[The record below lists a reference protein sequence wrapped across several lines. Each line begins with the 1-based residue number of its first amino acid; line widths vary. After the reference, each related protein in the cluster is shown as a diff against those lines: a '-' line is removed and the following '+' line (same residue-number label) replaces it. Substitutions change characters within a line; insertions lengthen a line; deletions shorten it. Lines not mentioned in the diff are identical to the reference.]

1 LHVFRAAD
9 PRMLASGAASC
20 RDSPG
25 GGSDR
30 AGTINVPEP
39 NRPSRANSRDEPVAM
54 DYRGFLDRLKRQ
66 PKQAV
71 GLHSPAWH
79 GTVPRWQRATRR
91 WGSALLTMKVPH
103 GVGASAA
110 SMLILS
116 SVVYG
121 AVRGG
126 HGPEIA
132 ENVQDLCDDAAN
144 AMGFRISEIALTG
157 EHELDR
163 QRVLGI
169 AGITGRSSLLFL
181 DAEKTRERLMG
192 NPWIAQATVLKLYP
206 GRLRIEVKERKP
218 YALWQ
223 KNGQVYLIAEDGT
236 VLDNFVPQRFASLPL
251 VVGKGAE
258 HAAPSLLAMV
268 RHFPGIANE
277 LKASVLVAERRWDL
291 YLKDNLVVSLPEIA
305 PEHALSL
312 LTELDRSKKLLSR
325 DIVAIDL
332 RLPDRVAV
340 RQSDA
345 AAAAREAAL
354 KAAEKAAKKKKA
366 GEA

>member
-1 LHVFRAAD
+1 
-9 PRMLASGAASC
+9 
-20 RDSPG
+20 
-25 GGSDR
+25 
-30 AGTINVPEP
+30 
-39 NRPSRANSRDEPVAM
+39 M
-54 DYRGFLDRLKRQ
+54 DFRGFLDRLKRR

-71 GLHSPAWH
+71 AHHSPAWH
-79 GTVPRWQRATRR
+79 GAVPRWQRAARR
-91 WGSALLTMKVPH
+91 WASALFTLKVPH
-103 GVGASAA
+103 GAGASAA
-110 SMLILS
+110 AMLILA
-116 SVVYG
+116 SVAYG
-121 AVRGG
+121 SMRGG
-126 HGPEIA
+126 YGPTIA
-132 ENVQDLCDDAAN
+132 ANLQDICDDAAN
-144 AMGFRISEIALTG
+144 AVGFRISQIALTG

-163 QRVLGI
+163 RRVLRI

-181 DAEKTRERLMG
+181 DAEKTRKRLMD

-223 KNGQVYLIAEDGT
+223 KDGQVYLIAEDGT
-236 VLDNFVPQRFASLPL
+236 VLENVVPQRLASLPL
-251 VVGKGAE
+251 VVGDGAE
-258 HAAPSLLAMV
+258 HAAPGLLAML
-268 RHFPGIANE
+268 RHFPAIAKE

-305 PEHALSL
+305 PEHALQL

-332 RLPDRVAV
+332 RLADRVTV